1 MTIRPLLCAILLL
14 PSLTLAAA
22 EAPLSRI
29 AFGSCAN
36 EKRKDQP
43 VWDAINRL
51 DPQLFIF
58 TGDNVYADSGDP
70 AVLRTSYEKFASV
83 PGFAALR
90 ENCPI
95 LATWDDHDYGLND
108 GGAEWEGKQAAKD
121 AFMEFFRTPADSPLR
136 SREGIYDAK
145 VFGPEGRRLQV
156 ILLDTRWFRGPLER
170 LGKEEHS
177 KLKKEKGPWN
187 GPYLEATDS
196 TSTMIG
202 EDQWKWLAA
211 QLKVPA
217 ELRLIVS
224 SIQVVPLDHGWEKWG
239 NLPRERQRLLEL
251 VRDNATGVIFLS
263 GDRHTADISMIPPE
277 TGGGPLYHLRHHRE
291 RADPDRLLARKE
303 PLPRRRRKSLRQTK
317 LRLGR
322 HRLGRKRS
330 HHQTRDPRRRRQSGP
345 QSGDYP
351 QHPQTL
357 HAVGVAGPLFPLPFA
372 SRGAPPPAVVIGAL
386 ADDSFLACA
395 PRDALS
401 ATTAQ

>member
-1 MTIRPLLCAILLL
+1 MTIRSLLCAILLL

-51 DPQLFIF
+51 NPQLFIL

-70 AVLRTSYEKFASV
+70 AVLRTSYEKFATV

-121 AFMEFFRTPADSPLR
+121 AFMEFFRTPADSPVR

-145 VFGPEGRRLQV
+145 VFGPEGRRVQI

-202 EDQWKWLAA
+202 QDQWKWLAE

-277 TGGGPLYHLRHHRE
+277 TDGGPLYPIYDITASGLTQTGFSRE
-291 RADPDRLLARKE
+291 SNRYRVGDENPFGKQNFGWIDIDWDEKDPTIKLEIRDVEGKVVRKAE
-303 PLPRRRRKSLRQTK
+303 T
-317 LRLGR
+317 
-322 HRLGRKRS
+322 
-330 HHQTRDPRRRRQSGP
+330 
-345 QSGDYP
+345 
-351 QHPQTL
+351 TL
-357 HAVGVAGPLFPLPFA
+357 NTLKP
-372 SRGAPPPAVVIGAL
+372 
-386 ADDSFLACA
+386 C
-395 PRDALS
+395 
-401 ATTAQ
+401 TQ